1 MAPEERF
8 KAPGTELFD
17 LPPLWDGAP
26 EWLNKPALLAVGG
39 ALLVCAVVWRAFARP
54 RLVPRGLQNAVEY
67 GYVFVRDQVARP
79 FLGKDADRW
88 MPLLFS
94 LFLLILVWNFM
105 GVVPLLQFP
114 VNSHSDF
121 PWVLA
126 GVVYVVKLHQGFK
139 HQGFAGFFRRAMF
152 PPGLPRALA
161 ITVYAPLELLYI
173 FVTAPFTHGVRLF
186 ANMFAG
192 HMLLAFFSAVGYWF
206 MIEQPTVP
214 GFGVGVLGV
223 LMTILMTAFEMF
235 IMFLQAYLFTML
247 AAMYIGQSVHPEH

>member
-1 MAPEERF
+1 MAPEF

-17 LPPLWDGAP
+17 FAPLWSGAP
-26 EWLNKPALLAVGG
+26 EWLTKPVVMAVAG
-39 ALLVCAVVWRAFARP
+39 ALVLCAVVWKAFARP
-54 RLVPRGLQNAVEY
+54 ALVPRGLQNAVEY

-94 LFLLILVWNFM
+94 LFVLILLWNLM
-105 GVVPLLQFP
+105 GVIPLLQFP
-114 VNSHSDF
+114 VNAHIAF
-121 PWVLA
+121 PWIFA
-126 GVVYVVKLHQGFK
+126 GVVYVTKLYLGFRHQGFV
-139 HQGFAGFFRRAMF
+139 GFFRRSLF
-152 PPGLPRALA
+152 PEGLPRALA
-161 ITVYAPLELLYI
+161 ITMYAPLELVYI
-173 FVTAPFTHGVRLF
+173 FVTAPFTHAVRLF

-214 GFGVGVLGV
+214 GFGIGVLGV
-223 LMTILMTAFEMF
+223 IMTVLMTGFEIF

-247 AAMYIGQSVHPEH
+247 TAMYIDQSLRPGH